1 MSVENAR
8 AFIAKIK
15 SDGNFSS
22 QLSEAKTKEAR
33 LRIAKEAGLEFTEQ
47 EYQAITSE
55 LPTWTIGEWLAARRV
70 YDEFETSW
78 LAGEFNPW
86 RSDLEITD

>member
-8 AFIAKIK
+8 AFIEKFK
-15 SDGNFSS
+15 SDGEFSN
-22 QLSEAKTKEAR
+22 QLNEAKTKEAR
-33 LRIAKEAGLEFTEQ
+33 LNIAQKAGLEFTEK
-47 EYQAITSE
+47 EYKTVTSE
-55 LPTWTIGEWLAARRV
+55 LPNWTMDKWLAARRA

-86 RSDLEITD
+86 RSDLKG